1 MNVLSPLAKLI
12 VFTAVTV
19 TLTALLALTIANSTG
34 GPKSGYSAR
43 FTDVT
48 GLNVG
53 DEVRMSGVRLG
64 SVTSITVA
72 DEKQARVEFEVDS
85 ATPLPAS
92 ATLTV
97 KYRNLVGQRYL
108 ALALDNGDIRQK
120 LPWGA
125 EIPLSRTRPA
135 LNLTVLF
142 NGFRPLFQALNPDQ
156 VNKLAG
162 EIIQVFQGEGG
173 TIESIL
179 GHTASLTSAIAA
191 KDKVIGE
198 VVGNLNTVLDT
209 VNGRTG
215 ELTGLLDQLQRLAS
229 GLAAQR
235 QPIGQA
241 IAALGELTQV
251 TAGLLD
257 AARPALKADI
267 GALGQIAGQL
277 GNRSDLLEN
286 FLDRFPTKVRSIARV
301 ASYGGWFNFF
311 ACRISGKVGVGALGL
326 TVDLPLL
333 PLVGTPM
340 PERCSQ

>member
-1 MNVLSPLAKLI
+1 MTVFSPLAKLT

-19 TLTALLALTIANSTG
+19 TLTALLALTIANSTA
-34 GPKSGYSAR
+34 GPKSAYSAR

-64 SVTSITVA
+64 SVTQIAVV
-72 DEKQARVEFEVDS
+72 EQKQARVEFEVDS
-85 ATPLPAS
+85 AAPLPA
-92 ATLTV
+92 AVTLTV

-108 ALALDNGDIRQK
+108 ALALDGNVREK

-142 NGFRPLFQALNPDQ
+142 NGFRPLFQALNPEQ
-156 VNKLAG
+156 LNKLAG

-198 VVGNLNTVLDT
+198 VVANLNTVLDT
-209 VNGRTG
+209 VNDRTG

-235 QPIGQA
+235 QPIGSA
-241 IAALGELTQV
+241 ITALGELTEV
-251 TAGLLD
+251 TANLLD
-257 AARPALKADI
+257 QARPALKTDI

-277 GNRSDLLEN
+277 GNRSDLLES

-326 TVDLPLL
+326 TMDLPVL
-333 PLVGTPM
+333 PLAGTPM
-340 PERCSQ
+340 PPRCGP